1 MLGTEKVD
9 DQEGQVFAGEVHD
22 DPGHA
27 HDAVFGRLTNDGPNY
42 RNVGWIGTA
51 GLMMKTQLGLGIL
64 SIPSVF
70 DTLGMIPGLI
80 CLCVVAAITTWSDY
94 IVGTFKLRHREVY
107 GIDDAGGLMF
117 GRVGQ
122 EIFGFAFG
130 LCKSKAIRILNT
142 GVIELD

>member
-1 MLGTEKVD
+1 
-9 DQEGQVFAGEVHD
+9 
-22 DPGHA
+22 
-27 HDAVFGRLTNDGPNY
+27 
-42 RNVGWIGTA
+42 
-51 GLMMKTQLGLGIL
+51 MMKTQLGLGIL

-117 GRVGQ
+117 GKVGR

-130 LCKSKAIRILNT
+130 LCKSTVLVVT
-142 GVIELD
+142 TSSLDISSFISDRLDICVRLRHVECLDRV

>member
-1 MLGTEKVD
+1 
-9 DQEGQVFAGEVHD
+9 
-22 DPGHA
+22 
-27 HDAVFGRLTNDGPNY
+27 
-42 RNVGWIGTA
+42 
-51 GLMMKTQLGLGIL
+51 MMKTQLGLGIL

-80 CLCVVAAITTWSDY
+80 CLCVIAAITTWSDY

-117 GRVGQ
+117 GRAGQ

-130 LCKSKAIRILNT
+130 LCKSRSPVL
-142 GVIELD
+142 ED